1 MESQSA
7 FEPGDWIGALSA
19 RRAMRH
25 IAFGILRELNS
36 EVWESFQLEQPT
48 SASTTEVVP
57 W

>member
-7 FEPGDWIGALSA
+7 FEPDDWIGALSA

-36 EVWESFQLEQPT
+36 EVWESFQSREPKG
-48 SASTTEVVP
+48 ASTAEIVP